1 MQKTDAYEKAY
12 KNIYK
17 DKMKQKLIEQYRNE
31 ILKEKIKQ
39 KKLNDNITEAQKSF
53 QACINDINDSAL
65 IEPNDD
71 IDKQFNA
78 AKTYLENK
86 KEEIINHNLTISDD
100 DIKNKIKDKIKKSND
115 KKKILKT
122 NKV

>member
-1 MQKTDAYEKAY
+1 MK
-12 KNIYK
+12 
-17 DKMKQKLIEQYRNE
+17 KMKQKLIEQYRNE

-65 IEPNDD
+65 IEPISND

-78 AKTYLENK
+78 AKTSLENK